1 MTVATPADWEVLSPY
16 LDQALDLAPE
26 ERERWL
32 AGMTQTQPDIA
43 TALRDM
49 LARHAALD
57 ASGFLSRP
65 LLDSKGDLAQR
76 LAGQRCGAWTLLEP
90 LGAGGMGSV
99 WLAERSDGRYE
110 GRAAIKLPHAALLA
124 WGDARR
130 GAERFERE
138 GRLLARLAHPNIAA
152 LLDAGIAATGQP
164 YLVLEFVQGEPI
176 TAWCDAHSSSIDD
189 RVALLLEVIDAVA
202 YAHRQLVLHRDLK
215 PANILVDTA
224 GRVKLLDFGIAK
236 MIEADQ
242 DTGVVGAAA
251 TQIAFTPDHA
261 APEQLQGMPMGT
273 GTDVYALGVL
283 LYQLLTGRHPT
294 AEPAQSHIE
303 RLRAVVEKE
312 PLPMSEVALRVGR
325 ALRGDL
331 DTIAAKALRKS
342 PTERY
347 ADAAAL
353 ADDLRRW
360 RAGLPV
366 LAQPDTALYRLSR
379 FVRRHRAG
387 VAASVAGLTLL
398 LAALGVTIWQAQQ
411 VRQERDAARWQ
422 AERAFARSNVFNLA
436 LGSMGSLDEPLTQR
450 RVLESSL
457 QLIEQHYAAQP
468 KLAVELLLPIAGQF
482 YTLGDVKSDLAV
494 MQRAAELAQASGSA
508 ELVAMV
514 ACSTVDTRI
523 AHGQPEVAAALVR
536 DAEVAMA
543 TMIDPP
549 QGLQVSCAVGKAMA
563 ARALGQGKVALVAAE
578 AALQLLQ
585 AQAGSRQGNMYPLV
599 LGVLTKA
606 RRDSG
611 DMAGAFAAAEDA
623 VAVAREAGG
632 ADSLSARTHQ
642 RGLALLM
649 IEAGEIVPAHRL
661 LQQAV
666 AGWPGDGPP
675 PYMLLTLADAQLRLG
690 DATAAIT
697 SVELAR
703 QAAARIASTEFDE
716 EMHFVLAQAARQQG
730 RFAAARRHLQ
740 MLGVSAQ
747 EHHALELPHTPGSEQ
762 ALLQLAEGQSA
773 DALLTINV
781 ELQRLATA
789 EARPAQ
795 HADAWLAAARI
806 ALAVGQPER
815 ARDSA
820 LAALEAA
827 TRSARNPAASV
838 HVRAAR
844 ELHAQAVQLMQR

>member
-1 MTVATPADWEVLSPY
+1 
-16 LDQALDLAPE
+16 
-26 ERERWL
+26 
-32 AGMTQTQPDIA
+32 
-43 TALRDM
+43 
-49 LARHAALD
+49 
-57 ASGFLSRP
+57 
-65 LLDSKGDLAQR
+65 
-76 LAGQRCGAWTLLEP
+76 
-90 LGAGGMGSV
+90 
-99 WLAERSDGRYE
+99 
-110 GRAAIKLPHAALLA
+110 
-124 WGDARR
+124 
-130 GAERFERE
+130 
-138 GRLLARLAHPNIAA
+138 
-152 LLDAGIAATGQP
+152 
-164 YLVLEFVQGEPI
+164 
-176 TAWCDAHSSSIDD
+176 
-189 RVALLLEVIDAVA
+189 
-202 YAHRQLVLHRDLK
+202 
-215 PANILVDTA
+215 
-224 GRVKLLDFGIAK
+224 
-236 MIEADQ
+236 
-242 DTGVVGAAA
+242 
-251 TQIAFTPDHA
+251 
-261 APEQLQGMPMGT
+261 
-273 GTDVYALGVL
+273 
-283 LYQLLTGRHPT
+283 
-294 AEPAQSHIE
+294 
-303 RLRAVVEKE
+303 
-312 PLPMSEVALRVGR
+312 
-325 ALRGDL
+325 
-331 DTIAAKALRKS
+331 
-342 PTERY
+342 
-347 ADAAAL
+347 
-353 ADDLRRW
+353 
-360 RAGLPV
+360 
-366 LAQPDTALYRLSR
+366 
-379 FVRRHRAG
+379 
-387 VAASVAGLTLL
+387 
-398 LAALGVTIWQAQQ
+398 
-411 VRQERDAARWQ
+411 
-422 AERAFARSNVFNLA
+422 VFNLA

-844 ELHAQAVQLMQR
+844 ELHAQAVQLLKH